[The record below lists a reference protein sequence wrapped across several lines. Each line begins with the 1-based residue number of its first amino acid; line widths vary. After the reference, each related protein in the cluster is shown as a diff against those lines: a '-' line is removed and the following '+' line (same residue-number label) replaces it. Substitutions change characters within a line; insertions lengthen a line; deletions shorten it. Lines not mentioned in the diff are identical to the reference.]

1 MQDELQALFLRCERA
16 LDSLAG
22 IFDPA
27 ELEQARADV
36 LELREHRQFNRMLR
50 LAEAVGRVDPDDA
63 RNRRLQAQALIETG
77 LATVAVPLLE
87 SIVRSVGPDH
97 PEALEAQGLLGR
109 AWKQIFFDAGDRSMP
124 GAQRALRCSV
134 EAYRAPYAANPKLAW
149 HGVNLL
155 AVLHRARAMG
165 LKLDNTDIR
174 ALARNLLKVL
184 DEMPAAGRDPWYWA
198 SVAEAAL
205 GAPDHPRVELALRN
219 YIASDGLKPFQVAST
234 LRQLSQLW
242 ELGQM
247 GEWGAGLLDMLRA
260 QLLKLEHGVVE
271 FRPGELGKLQQ
282 SVDVDPSKLEALLGK
297 EGPKTYR
304 WWRTGI
310 ERAQSVVSI
319 RRRLGSR
326 VGTGFVVRAGDFGL
340 EPADEMLVLTNFH
353 VVNADGTYDAL
364 RPADAEA
371 VFEAV
376 EGSPSCTVKTV
387 LWSSPA
393 ERLDA
398 ALLRLAAGCP
408 FAKAMPIAASL
419 PPWPP
424 AKDAE
429 GPPPRVY
436 VVGHPGGEE
445 LSFSFQD
452 NELLGHEGNPHG
464 KPRLSGVCRV
474 HYRAPTEPGSSGS
487 AVFDESLWEVIALHH
502 AGSNFGVPRLNGEAG
517 TYAANEGI
525 AIESIVAAVRA
536 SLPAPAA

>member
-1 MQDELQALFLRCERA
+1 MQDELQALFLRCDRA
-16 LDSLAG
+16 LESLAG
-22 IFDPA
+22 FFDPA

-36 LELREHRQFNRMLR
+36 LELREHRQFNRMLE
-50 LAEAVGRVDPDDA
+50 LAEAVSRVDPDDA

-87 SIVRSVGPDH
+87 SLGRRLAADD
-97 PEALEAQGLLGR
+97 PEAVEAQGLLGR
-109 AWKQIFFDAGDRSMP
+109 AWKQIYFDAGDRSTP
-124 GAQRALRCSV
+124 GAQQALRCAV
-134 EAYRAPYAANPKLAW
+134 QAYRAPYAANPRNVW

-155 AVLHRARAMG
+155 AVLHRARWMG
-165 LKLDNTDIR
+165 LKLDDTDIR

-184 DEMPAAGRDPWYWA
+184 DAMPEASRDPWYWA

-205 GAPDHPRVELALRN
+205 GVPDHPRVELALRN
-219 YIASDGLKPFQVAST
+219 YIGSPFLKPFQVAST

-271 FRPGELGKLQQ
+271 FRPGELGRLQQ
-282 SVDVDPSKLEALLGK
+282 AIDVDPSKLEALLGT

-319 RRRLGSR
+319 RRRLGR
-326 VGTGFVVRAGDFGL
+326 RIGTGFIVRAGDFGL
-340 EPADEMLVLTNFH
+340 EPADELLVLTNFH

-376 EGSPSCTVKTV
+376 EGSPACAVKSV
-387 LWSSPA
+387 VWSSPA

-398 ALLRLAAGCP
+398 ALLRLAAACP
-408 FAKAMPIAASL
+408 FAKAMPIASSL

-424 AKDAE
+424 KHAGG

-436 VVGHPGGEE
+436 IVGHPGGEE

-452 NELLGHEGNPHG
+452 NELLGHEGKPNG

-502 AGSNFGVPRLNGEAG
+502 AGSSAGIPRLNGESG

-525 AIESIVAAVRA
+525 AIESIVAAIED
-536 SLPAPAA
+536 

>member
-1 MQDELQALFLRCERA
+1 MHDELQALFLRCDRA
-16 LDSLAG
+16 LECLAG
-22 IFDPA
+22 IFEPA
-27 ELEQARADV
+27 DLEQARWDV
-36 LELREHRQFNRMLR
+36 LALREHRQFNRMLK
-50 LAEAVGRVDPDDA
+50 LAEAVNRVDPDDA

-87 SIVRSVGPDH
+87 SLAASLRPDD
-97 PEALEAQGLLGR
+97 PEAVEAKGLLGR
-109 AWKQIFFDAGDRSMP
+109 AWKQIFFDAGDRATP
-124 GAQRALRCSV
+124 GAQKALRCAV
-134 EAYRAPYAANPKLAW
+134 EAYRAPYAADPKNVW

-155 AVLHRARAMG
+155 AVLHRARWMG
-165 LKLDNTDIR
+165 LRLDDTDIR

-184 DEMPAAGRDPWYWA
+184 DDMPESGRDPWYWA

-219 YIASDGLKPFQVAST
+219 YIVSPGLKPFQVAST

-242 ELGQM
+242 ELGKM
-247 GEWGAGLLDMLRA
+247 GEWGAALLDMLRA
-260 QLLKLEHGVVE
+260 QLLKLEHAVVE
-271 FRPGELGKLQQ
+271 FRPGELGRLQQ
-282 SVDVDPSKLEALLGK
+282 AVDVDPSKLEALLGVD
-297 EGPKTYR
+297 GPKTYR

-340 EPADEMLVLTNFH
+340 EPADERLVLSNFH
-353 VVNADGTYDAL
+353 VVNAEGTYQAL

-371 VFEAV
+371 GFEASDGTPACALKEV
-376 EGSPSCTVKTV
+376 I
-387 LWSSPA
+387 WSSPA

-398 ALLRLAAGCP
+398 SLLRLVSDCP
-408 FAKAMPIAASL
+408 FARPMPIAATL
-419 PPWPP
+419 PRWPP
-424 AKDAE
+424 DEARDQA
-429 GPPPRVY
+429 PPRVY

-452 NELLGHEGNPHG
+452 NELLGHEGKPGG

-487 AVFDESLWEVIALHH
+487 AVFEESQWEVIALHH
-502 AGSNFGVPRLNGEAG
+502 AGSRFGIPRLNGEPG

-525 AIESIVAAVRA
+525 AMESIVAAVRGHFG
-536 SLPAPAA
+536 AAQ